1 MTAAK
6 SPRLVAALYA
16 FTAGYVDTVGFVG
29 LFGLFTAHVT
39 GNFVLIGASIAQPR
53 SGLIAKLAALP
64 VFVLVVA
71 ATGAFLRRCNATGRD
86 PARGVLAVQAG
97 LLLLFMAVAVITGP
111 FADGDKFFAILAGLF
126 GVAAMAIQN
135 AASRTVFAALSP
147 TTVMTGNVTQIVLDL
162 TELIQG
168 SADDE
173 ALKGRVR
180 KMLPA
185 VIAFAIGAVTGG
197 LAFAGFGFWALI
209 APLST
214 IVGLFLLLAP
224 VAHSVS
230 AAQGNPR

>member
-64 VFVLVVA
+64 MFVLVVA
-71 ATGAFLRRCNATGRD
+71 ATGAFLKRCNATGRD
-86 PARGVLAVQAG
+86 PARGVLAAQAG
-97 LLLLFMAVAVITGP
+97 LLLLFMALAVITGP
-111 FADGDKFFAILAGLF
+111 FADGDQLFAILSSLS

-168 SADDE
+168 GADDE
-173 ALKGRVR
+173 ALTGRVR
-180 KMLPA
+180 KMVPA
-185 VIAFAIGAVTGG
+185 VIAFAFGAVTGG
-197 LAFAGFGFWALI
+197 LAFASFGFWALA

-214 IVGLFLLLAP
+214 VVGLFLLHPPGPHPTTP
-224 VAHSVS
+224 V
-230 AAQGNPR
+230 QGNPR